1 LAAAVFYPKV
11 DRAVVSLLS
20 KADWSW
26 SYVSTVDSR
35 GRTIFV
41 ADAHHTTVAPLLSEH
56 KLDGLVRWRT

>member
-26 SYVSTVDSR
+26 GCVAAIDSK
-35 GRTIFV
+35 GQTIWIAAIF
-41 ADAHHTTVAPLLSEH
+41 HH
-56 KLDGLVRWRT
+56 